1 MAAIYTNERWSTL
14 TPAIYFDL
22 SYTSSRSGTS
32 MLYNFSIAIRP
43 LVDGGYGRRFG
54 YPIHCQILLDGVSK
68 YTATLKNASQANWS
82 SSITASTGNL
92 TVSNKTTGTTAL
104 TFKLYSSDGST
115 RSGTY
120 TYTLPILPAA
130 SNISV
135 PSTMTCGSASTIS
148 ITAVSSDASY
158 HVLTL
163 TMNGHSETISSRAA
177 AGNVSYT
184 PPASLATYIPSGNT
198 ASATVTC
205 STYNRS
211 GTLLGSTTGT
221 TTITVPVS
229 YLPPTVSASI
239 SHDSV
244 GQHFGGAVQGKS
256 KITITG
262 SYTLKYGATA
272 KSVSVTYDGV
282 TYSGNTVTLTPAA
295 SGSRSYKV
303 SVTDSR
309 GYTGTYTGTV
319 NVMAYAPPSGTI
331 SGTRGDST
339 GSEAADGAYLR
350 YTVNASI
357 TALNNIN
364 AKTMKLQLKKRSA
377 SSWTDAVTKSVYSW
391 SETTGGSIA
400 LAADDSYD
408 IRLEL
413 TDYFGTTYAYGA
425 QIPSTFSTID
435 FRSTGKGI
443 AFGKA
448 SERDA
453 FECNMSQELR
463 GQLQIWGDI
472 IFDRLEQS
480 GQRVIRF
487 ANVDTSTNH
496 HDAAIIGGNPSTA
509 TGIGAYDFVNSA
521 WIWQYKTGTQKLSLK
536 DDGQLT
542 LTYTS
547 NNYVSSS
554 SFGYVSAYRRS
565 NVYMIRGNLEVTTAI
580 PTGTNWTQ
588 IGSIGNY
595 SAAYTEYLSV
605 AAQNGSGVLAVRI
618 ESNGTI
624 SIANTSGSAVNGLC
638 RFSSAI
644 PTA

>member
-350 YTVNASI
+350 YAVNASI